1 MKLLVTDYDGT
12 LFIDESD
19 IKENI
24 KHLKKWQEN
33 GNLIMISTGRSYPSI
48 KNQVD
53 IYNIPYDYLSCADG
67 SIIYDKNSHILKMY
81 EMNKEIVETFKKFYQ
96 DLNYE
101 EIQFSYPTGY
111 ANILLNNKN
120 LLGINICLSNENYTK
135 KTVNDFDLMSKKYPD
150 YHFLKYMHTNFSYLC
165 IKPKGIDKSS
175 TVDYLKDELNLNE
188 NDIYIIGDSD
198 NDVEMIKKY
207 HGVGMNI
214 SCPSILNIVKKL
226 YPSVRDFIED
236 IN

>member
-96 DLNYE
+96 GLNYE